1 MLGALYWN
9 PPREAFVIP
18 IIDHPVMWYGI
29 FFVSGF
35 ILGYWIIYSFFK
47 QYLTSI
53 NQPEPGAA
61 AIALADKMTWIVV
74 AGTVIGARLGHVLL
88 YAPEY
93 YLAHPLEIFQT
104 WKGGL
109 ASHGGGVG
117 VILALYFY
125 SRIVRK
131 KYPGLTFIRILD
143 IVAIP
148 AALAGM
154 FIRLGNFIN
163 QEILGNPTDAP
174 WGVIFGSPA
183 DGSFPTPRHP
193 VVLYEGLAYLFIF
206 IFLFNLWRRFQF
218 KLRPG
223 MISGLFFILLFSAR
237 FIIEFWKTEQFGIM
251 QDGYLQ
257 TGQYLS
263 LPFIAL
269 GFLLYFL
276 GYRLADKQSQQS

>member
-9 PPREAFVIP
+9 PPQEVFVIP
-18 IIDHPVMWYGI
+18 YFNHPVMWYGI
-29 FFVSGF
+29 FFVAGF
-35 ILGYWIIYSFFK
+35 VLGYLIVRAIFK
-47 QYLTSI
+47 QYLISI
-53 NQPEPGAA
+53 NAPDPSGAA
-61 AIALADKMTWIVV
+61 TALVDKMTWLVV

-88 YAPEY
+88 YAPQY
-93 YLAHPLEIFQT
+93 YWEHPLAIFQT

-131 KYPGLTFIRILD
+131 QYPGLTFIRILD

-174 WGVIFGSPA
+174 WGVIFGRPA
-183 DGSFPTPRHP
+183 DLSFPIPRHP
-193 VVLYEGLAYLFIF
+193 VVLYEAFAYLLIF
-206 IFLFNLWRRFQF
+206 IFLFTLWRRFQL

-223 MISGLFFILLFSAR
+223 MISGLFFILLFIAR
-237 FIIEFWKTEQFGIM
+237 FFIEFWKTEQYGIM
-251 QDGYLQ
+251 QDNFLQ

-263 LPFIAL
+263 IPYIVF
-269 GFLLYFL
+269 GFLLYFY
-276 GYRLADKQSQQS
+276 GYRLADKQTKQS